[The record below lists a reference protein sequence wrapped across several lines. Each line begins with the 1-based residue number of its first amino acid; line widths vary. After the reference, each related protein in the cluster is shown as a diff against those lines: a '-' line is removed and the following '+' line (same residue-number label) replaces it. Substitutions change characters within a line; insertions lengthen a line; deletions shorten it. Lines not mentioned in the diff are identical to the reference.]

1 MPSTNLKAMRL
12 TESLILASFASI
24 VTASSFSI
32 PQEERNDGIHL
43 AVHPQCGSL
52 GGNFTDVNAGIDL
65 WSIKTIVSFGV
76 SLPSSSTST
85 SGI

>member
-1 MPSTNLKAMRL
+1 MPSTNLKAMHL

-32 PQEERNDGIHL
+32 PRDERNDGIHL

-52 GGNFTDVNAGIDL
+52 GGNWTDVNAGIDL
-65 WSIKTIVSFGV
+65 WSMKTIVSFGV
-76 SLPSSSTST
+76 SVLSLFDST
-85 SGI
+85 SGT